1 MLIETIFDIE
11 NAKVALRCC
20 KEVMLKKGFRLP
32 IMMSFTVASED
43 GHNMLGQSVVDF
55 VKSLNDDSVFS
66 VGLNCSLNAAKM
78 APIIQ
83 RMAAETDYYISM
95 FPNAGLPDEHGHY
108 LDTPK
113 MMQAEVW
120 PIVEAHLL
128 NVVGGCC
135 GTDDLHIREIA
146 KLVQPIEGLFIT
158 PHYPGEGGMV
168 RVGDGDTSGNSGI
181 SSISSISRTSRIS
194 SPSTSPKEKC
204 SCGIDHDAAPATT
217 SKPKGDAAEEVFEAI
232 LAGKGDKAADATKRA
247 LDEGVAPQDIING
260 QMIRAMSQVGQNFQ
274 DGKAFVPQLLMAG
287 RAMKAALEIL
297 KPLLAGQASTT
308 LGRIVIGTVKGDLH
322 DIGKNL
328 VASMLEGCG
337 FEVKNIGI
345 DVPSDKF
352 VEAVKDYNADI
363 LCMSALLTTTMTYM
377 KDVIQ
382 ALEDA
387 GIRQNV
393 KVMVG
398 GAPVTQN
405 FADEIGADGYSDNAN
420 SAVAVAKELMGK

>member
-1 MLIETIFDIE
+1 
-11 NAKVALRCC
+11 
-20 KEVMLKKGFRLP
+20 
-32 IMMSFTVASED
+32 
-43 GHNMLGQSVVDF
+43 
-55 VKSLNDDSVFS
+55 
-66 VGLNCSLNAAKM
+66 
-78 APIIQ
+78 
-83 RMAAETDYYISM
+83 
-95 FPNAGLPDEHGHY
+95 
-108 LDTPK
+108 
-113 MMQAEVW
+113 
-120 PIVEAHLL
+120 
-128 NVVGGCC
+128 
-135 GTDDLHIREIA
+135 
-146 KLVQPIEGLFIT
+146 
-158 PHYPGEGGMV
+158 
-168 RVGDGDTSGNSGI
+168 
-181 SSISSISRTSRIS
+181 
-194 SPSTSPKEKC
+194 
-204 SCGIDHDAAPATT
+204 
-217 SKPKGDAAEEVFEAI
+217 
-232 LAGKGDKAADATKRA
+232 
-247 LDEGVAPQDIING
+247 
-260 QMIRAMSQVGQNFQ
+260 MSQVGQNFQ

-297 KPLLAGQASTT
+297 KPLLAGQTSTT

>member
-1 MLIETIFDIE
+1 
-11 NAKVALRCC
+11 
-20 KEVMLKKGFRLP
+20 
-32 IMMSFTVASED
+32 
-43 GHNMLGQSVVDF
+43 
-55 VKSLNDDSVFS
+55 
-66 VGLNCSLNAAKM
+66 
-78 APIIQ
+78 
-83 RMAAETDYYISM
+83 
-95 FPNAGLPDEHGHY
+95 
-108 LDTPK
+108 
-113 MMQAEVW
+113 
-120 PIVEAHLL
+120 
-128 NVVGGCC
+128 
-135 GTDDLHIREIA
+135 
-146 KLVQPIEGLFIT
+146 
-158 PHYPGEGGMV
+158 
-168 RVGDGDTSGNSGI
+168 
-181 SSISSISRTSRIS
+181 
-194 SPSTSPKEKC
+194 
-204 SCGIDHDAAPATT
+204 
-217 SKPKGDAAEEVFEAI
+217 
-232 LAGKGDKAADATKRA
+232 
-247 LDEGVAPQDIING
+247 
-260 QMIRAMSQVGQNFQ
+260 
-274 DGKAFVPQLLMAG
+274 MAG